1 MRTSLFILIFI
12 IMVGCKKET
21 NYEIAVEFFNKGE
34 YNKASIYL
42 NIIDSNDVDFQN
54 AKIITT

>member
-1 MRTSLFILIFI
+1 
-12 IMVGCKKET
+12 MVGCKKET